1 MKNFSFLVLLLLL
14 TIIFSSSSVLL
25 YSQGIS
31 YGDSASLGNG
41 TIKGWIK
48 TNASNNPQ
56 SIGLTLTEDAL
67 TNLPSMGTETHLN
80 LPKNASD
87 TLFNHLL
94 FDWNPGGHPPP
105 GIYNLPHF
113 DLHFYM
119 ISKAEREAILGGP
132 DPIIIEARFVAPDYV
147 KDPGG
152 VPKMGT
158 HWTDR
163 TAPEFNGQVFTKTF
177 IYGSDKGKFIFV
189 EPMFTKAYLET
200 HPHFTGNIKQP
211 AEFQRGGYYPTS
223 YKIDYDSVA
232 HVFNIEI
239 TDFVLRQASPIV
251 PVELTSF
258 TAHVQGQS
266 VILNWVTATELN
278 NHGFEI
284 QRKVVEGDF
293 ATVGFIKGEGTTTN
307 QKEYSYADKNLAEGK
322 YYYRLKQLDFNG
334 EYDYSSKIE
343 VEVRSL
349 DNFVLEQ
356 NYPNPFNPTTTIGYV
371 LQEKASTKLTLM
383 NAIGEEVAILVNEEQ
398 EKGYHK
404 VDLNA
409 HNLPSGVYL
418 YKLQAGN
425 FTESKKLMLLK

>member
-1 MKNFSFLVLLLLL
+1 MKNFSFLVFFLLL

-48 TNASNNPQ
+48 TKASNNPQ

-67 TNLPSMGTETHLN
+67 TNLPSIGTETHLN

-132 DPIIIEARFVAPDYV
+132 DPTIVEPRFVPPDYV

-211 AEFQRGGYYPTS
+211 AEFQKEGYYPTS
-223 YKIDYDSVA
+223 FKIDYDSVA
-232 HVFNIEI
+232 HIFNIEI
-239 TDFVLRQASPIV
+239 TDFVLRQASPV
-251 PVELTSF
+251 KVE
-258 TAHVQGQS
+258 V
-266 VILNWVTATELN
+266 
-278 NHGFEI
+278 
-284 QRKVVEGDF
+284 D
-293 ATVGFIKGEGTTTN
+293 
-307 QKEYSYADKNLAEGK
+307 
-322 YYYRLKQLDFNG
+322 
-334 EYDYSSKIE
+334 
-343 VEVRSL
+343 VRSL
-349 DNFVLEQ
+349 DNFTLEQ
-356 NYPNPFNPTTTIGYV
+356 NYPNPFNPSTVINYSLPTASNVKLEVFNVTGEKVATLVDGFKNEGYYEV
-371 LQEKASTKLTLM
+371 SFDASS
-383 NAIGEEVAILVNEEQ
+383 AAG
-398 EKGYHK
+398 G
-404 VDLNA
+404 
-409 HNLPSGVYL
+409 LPSGLYL
-418 YKLQAGN
+418 YRISAGT
-425 FTESKKLMLLK
+425 FVTTKKMLLMK